1 MTRMKISIAAVGVLA
16 LLATAVG
23 VSVASRARTASA
35 ADVPVV
41 QAVAASATAPG
52 PASNP
57 AVHLA
62 PSAEAAAVDSSTAM
76 AGVRTR
82 IQPTFLAGASSV
94 TIGEY
99 RFTDD
104 ELATYARTHAR
115 VSGRRSSGP
124 GLPSHEGRT
133 RRWPSTTAKATAA
146 PNHWKFFSP
155 WKRRLAPV
163 IESTEPRSDAAAR

>member
-16 LLATAVG
+16 LLVTAAG
-23 VSVASRARTASA
+23 VSVASRVRVASA

-41 QAVAASATAPG
+41 QAVTASATTPG

-57 AVHLA
+57 AVHLT
-62 PSAEAAAVDSSTAM
+62 PSTEAVAVDSSTAM

-82 IQPTFLAGASSV
+82 IQPAFLASASSV

-104 ELATYARTHAR
+104 ELATSVAPANALVWV
-115 VSGRRSSGP
+115 VSLNDVDIPFMGAP
-124 GLPSHEGRT
+124 GMNRKLAAHQLDLVID
-133 RRWPSTTAKATAA
+133 AKTGD
-146 PNHWKFFSP
+146 
-155 WKRRLAPV
+155 RLV
-163 IESTEPRSDAAAR
+163 DYTSDVTMQ

>member
-104 ELATYARTHAR
+104 ELATSVAPANALVWV
-115 VSGRRSSGP
+115 VSLNDVDIPFVGAP
-124 GLPSHEGRT
+124 GMNPNLAAHQLNLVIDAKTGNRLVDY
-133 RRWPSTTAKATAA
+133 TADITS
-146 PNHWKFFSP
+146 N
-155 WKRRLAPV
+155 
-163 IESTEPRSDAAAR
+163 